1 MDFSIRLVLA
11 NPGGIPSPTTI
22 QRAFAVGTPTEDLAG
37 AVVAVDW
44 FANLLLA
51 SGTVLVAMASAEYK
65 DREHGGAFDW
75 YDILAGMTLP
85 VLFWVGSLI
94 VLIVK

>member
-1 MDFSIRLVLA
+1 M
-11 NPGGIPSPTTI
+11 
-22 QRAFAVGTPTEDLAG
+22 RADGV
-37 AVVAVDW
+37 
-44 FANLLLA
+44 
-51 SGTVLVAMASAEYK
+51 VLVAMASAEYK

>member
-1 MDFSIRLVLA
+1 MKKIIEWYKKSNRYKHA
-11 NPGGIPSPTTI
+11 ATGGII
-22 QRAFAVGTPTEDLAG
+22 LAVFL
-37 AVVAVDW
+37 

>member
-1 MDFSIRLVLA
+1 MNGIKRVTVINTLQQGVL
-11 NPGGIPSPTTI
+11 
-22 QRAFAVGTPTEDLAG
+22 FLAVFLLAG

>member
-1 MDFSIRLVLA
+1 MKKIIEWYKKSNRYKHA
-11 NPGGIPSPTTI
+11 ATGGII
-22 QRAFAVGTPTEDLAG
+22 LAVFLLAG

-65 DREHGGAFDW
+65 DREHGSAFDW

>member
-1 MDFSIRLVLA
+1 MYFFFVVGFAL
-11 NPGGIPSPTTI
+11 GIELIPN
-22 QRAFAVGTPTEDLAG
+22 AVIATG
-37 AVVAVDW
+37 ATVA
-44 FANLLLA
+44 
-51 SGTVLVAMASAEYK
+51 SMMSAEYK
-65 DREHGGAFDW
+65 DKEHGSAFDW